1 MVYLEGV
8 KGFMEYEMI
17 SEKELDR
24 LLKKEQGF
32 ADRSSLTVGI
42 CSLSHSGAV
51 NIPYE
56 RLEKGLGTAKECST
70 DFYCER
76 GSVSMVAAKGDGKK
90 RIPGKE
96 SDWRHP
102 FLAQKAWIEAKKI
115 DREKQQDYS

>member
-1 MVYLEGV
+1 
-8 KGFMEYEMI
+8 MEYEMI

-24 LLKKEQGF
+24 LLEKEQGF
-32 ADRSSLTVGI
+32 VIDLRSPWEYAAYHI
-42 CSLSHSGAV
+42 PGAV

-56 RLEKGLGTAKECST
+56 RLKKVRGLPKNVPLI
-70 DFYCER
+70 FYCER
-76 GSVSMVAAKGDGKK
+76 GSVSMVAAREMAEK

-96 SDWRHP
+96 SDRRHP